1 MQTSG
6 PSANLTSN
14 NEQETGMRLGYFTM
28 PMHPLD
34 TDYTTTLKQDR
45 EAIILCDKLGYYDAF
60 VGEHLSDDAENIT
73 NSMLFLGTLIHAT
86 ENIMLGTGTT
96 NLTHT
101 HPVLVA
107 SHAAMFDHLAEGRFI
122 LGISPG
128 TLGSDREVLGIANED
143 INKMFAESIDVILAI
158 WEGEPPY
165 EIKFP
170 DNRWQVTT
178 EKTLDAPYGTGIMQK
193 PYQDPRP
200 EIIGTVV
207 APFSKGVTEMGK
219 KDFHPI
225 SANFLF
231 DKWAATHWANYKE
244 GCDLAG
250 RAADPANWRIARTVF
265 VADDDKTAEA
275 YGKTDTNSPYR
286 FYYNQLVYKLT
297 KGGRQAVFKHDR
309 DEPDDAIIL
318 DRVLDDLVICG
329 SVDSVVDQILAF
341 REVTGPFGE
350 LVVAGMDWVDEDLT
364 KRSLQLMAEEVMPRV
379 NAALGETDAGPGARI
394 AAV

>member
-1 MQTSG
+1 
-6 PSANLTSN
+6 
-14 NEQETGMRLGYFTM
+14 MRLGYFTM

-128 TLGSDREVLGIANED
+128 TLRSDREVLGIANED

-158 WEGEPPY
+158 WEGEAPY

-178 EKTLDAPYGTGIMQK
+178 EATLDAPYGTGIMQK
-193 PYQDPRP
+193 PYQAPRP

-231 DKWAATHWANYKE
+231 DKWAATHWVNYKE

-250 RAADPANWRIARTVF
+250 RTADPADWRWST
-265 VADDDKTAEA
+265 
-275 YGKTDTNSPYR
+275 S
-286 FYYNQLVYKLT
+286 
-297 KGGRQAVFKHDR
+297 
-309 DEPDDAIIL
+309 
-318 DRVLDDLVICG
+318 
-329 SVDSVVDQILAF
+329 
-341 REVTGPFGE
+341 
-350 LVVAGMDWVDEDLT
+350 
-364 KRSLQLMAEEVMPRV
+364 
-379 NAALGETDAGPGARI
+379 
-394 AAV
+394 

>member
-1 MQTSG
+1 
-6 PSANLTSN
+6 
-14 NEQETGMRLGYFTM
+14 MRLGYFTM

-45 EAIILCDKLGYYDAF
+45 EAIILCDKLGYHDAF
-60 VGEHLSDDAENIT
+60 VGEHLTDDAENIT
-73 NSMLFLGTLIHAT
+73 NSMLFLGTLIHST

-122 LGISPG
+122 LGVSPG
-128 TLGSDREVLGIANED
+128 TLRSDREVLGIANED
-143 INKMFAESIDVILAI
+143 INKMFAEAIDVILAI
-158 WEGEPPY
+158 WDGQPPY
-165 EIKFP
+165 KIDFP
-170 DNRWQVTT
+170 DNRWTVTT
-178 EKTLDAPYGTGIMQK
+178 EATLDAAYGTGIMQK
-193 PYQDPRP
+193 PYQQPRP
-200 EIIGTVV
+200 EIVGTVV
-207 APFSKGVTEMGK
+207 APFSKGVIEMGK

-231 DKWAATHWANYKE
+231 DKWAATHWAGYAE
-244 GCDLAG
+244 GREAAG
-250 RAADPANWRIARTVF
+250 RTADPADWRIARTVF
-265 VADDDKTAEA
+265 VADDDKVAEA
-275 YGKTDTNSPYR
+275 YGKTDANSPYR

-309 DEPDDAIIL
+309 DEPDDAITI

-329 SVDSVVDQILAF
+329 TVDSVVDQILAL

-350 LVVAGMDWVDEDLT
+350 LVIAGMDWVDEDLT

-379 NAALGETDAGPGARI
+379 NAALGENSEN
-394 AAV
+394 AVR

>member
-1 MQTSG
+1 
-6 PSANLTSN
+6 
-14 NEQETGMRLGYFTM
+14 MRLGYFTM

-73 NSMLFLGTLIHAT
+73 NSMLFLGTLIHST

-128 TLGSDREVLGIANED
+128 TLRSDREVLGIANED

-158 WEGEPPY
+158 WEGEAPY
-165 EIKFP
+165 GIKFP

-178 EKTLDAPYGTGIMQK
+178 ENTLDAPYGTGILQK

-231 DKWAATHWANYKE
+231 DKWAATHWANYEE
-244 GCDLAG
+244 GCVAAG
-250 RAADPANWRIARTVF
+250 RKADPGDWRIARTIF
-265 VADDDKTAEA
+265 VADDETVAEA

-286 FYYNQLVYKLT
+286 FYYSQLLYKLT
-297 KGGRQAVFKHDR
+297 KGGRQAVFKHHK
-309 DEPDDAIIL
+309 DEPDDAITL
-318 DRVLDDLVICG
+318 DRVMDDLVICG
-329 SVDSVVDQILAF
+329 GVDSVVDQILAL

-379 NAALGETDAGPGARI
+379 NAALGETASGPGARKT
-394 AAV
+394 AQR

>member
-1 MQTSG
+1 
-6 PSANLTSN
+6 
-14 NEQETGMRLGYFTM
+14 MRLGYFTM

-60 VGEHLSDDAENIT
+60 VGEHLTDDAENIT
-73 NSMLFLGTLIHAT
+73 NSMLFLGTLIHST
-86 ENIMLGTGTT
+86 KNIMLGTGTT

-128 TLGSDREVLGIANED
+128 TLRSDREVLGIANED

-158 WEGEPPY
+158 WDGKPPY
-165 EIKFP
+165 KIEFP
-170 DNRWQVTT
+170 DNRWAVTT
-178 EKTLDAPYGTGIMQK
+178 ESTLDAAYGTGVLQK

-207 APFSKGVTEMGK
+207 APFSKGVVEMGK

-231 DKWAATHWANYKE
+231 DKWAATHWANYVE
-244 GCDLAG
+244 GCAAAN
-250 RAADPANWRIARTVF
+250 RVADPADWRIARTIF
-265 VADDDKTAEA
+265 VADDDKVAKA
-275 YGKTDTNSPYR
+275 YGKTDANSPYR
-286 FYYNQLVYKLT
+286 FYYSQLVYKLT

-309 DEPDDAIIL
+309 DEPDAAITI

-329 SVDSVVDQILAF
+329 SVDSVVDQILAL

-350 LVVAGMDWVDEDLT
+350 LVVAGMDWVDEALS

-379 NAALGETDAGPGARI
+379 NAALGETSDRV
-394 AAV
+394 AAE

>member
-1 MQTSG
+1 
-6 PSANLTSN
+6 
-14 NEQETGMRLGYFTM
+14 MRLGYFTM

-45 EAIILCDKLGYYDAF
+45 EAIILCDRLGYYDAF

-73 NSMLFLGTLIHAT
+73 NSMLFLGTLIHST

-128 TLGSDREVLGIANED
+128 TLRSDREVLGIANED

-158 WEGEPPY
+158 WEGQAPY
-165 EIKFP
+165 AIKFP

-178 EKTLDAPYGTGIMQK
+178 ENTLDAPYGTGIMQK
-193 PYQDPRP
+193 LFQDPRP

-231 DKWAATHWANYKE
+231 DKWAATHWASYEE
-244 GCDLAG
+244 GCVAAG
-250 RAADPANWRIARTVF
+250 RKADPADWRIAHTIF
-265 VADDDKTAEA
+265 VADDDKVAQR
-275 YGKTDTNSPYR
+275 YGKTDANSPYR

-297 KGGRQAVFKHDR
+297 KGGRQAVFKHHR
-309 DEPDDAIIL
+309 DEPDEAVTL
-318 DRVLDDLVICG
+318 DRVMDDLVICG
-329 SVDSVVDQILAF
+329 DVNSVVDQILAF

-379 NAALGETDAGPGARI
+379 NAALGETATGPGARK
-394 AAV
+394 AA

>member
-1 MQTSG
+1 
-6 PSANLTSN
+6 
-14 NEQETGMRLGYFTM
+14 MRLGYFTM

-34 TDYTTTLKQDR
+34 TDYTTTLNQDR

-73 NSMLFLGTLIHAT
+73 NSMLFLGTLIHST

-128 TLGSDREVLGIANED
+128 TLRSDREVLGIANED

-158 WEGEPPY
+158 WEGEAPY
-165 EIKFP
+165 GIKFP

-178 EKTLDAPYGTGIMQK
+178 ENTLDAPYGTGILQK

-231 DKWAATHWANYKE
+231 DKWAATHWANYEE
-244 GCDLAG
+244 GCVADG
-250 RAADPANWRIARTVF
+250 RQADPGDWRIARTIF
-265 VADDDKTAEA
+265 VADDETVAEA
-275 YGKTDTNSPYR
+275 YGKTDANSPYR
-286 FYYNQLVYKLT
+286 FYYSQLLYKLT
-297 KGGRQAVFKHDR
+297 KGGRQAVFKHHK
-309 DEPDDAIIL
+309 DEPDDAITL
-318 DRVLDDLVICG
+318 DRVMDDLVICG
-329 SVDSVVDQILAF
+329 GVDSVVDQILAL

-350 LVVAGMDWVDEDLT
+350 LVVAGMDWVDEGLT

-379 NAALGETDAGPGARI
+379 NAALGETAAGTGARK
-394 AAV
+394 AAQR

>member
-1 MQTSG
+1 
-6 PSANLTSN
+6 
-14 NEQETGMRLGYFTM
+14 MRLGYFTM

-34 TDYTTTLKQDR
+34 TDYTTTLNQDR

-73 NSMLFLGTLIHAT
+73 NSMLFLGTLIHST

-128 TLGSDREVLGIANED
+128 TLRSDREVLGIANED

-158 WEGEPPY
+158 WEGEAPY
-165 EIKFP
+165 GIKFP

-178 EKTLDAPYGTGIMQK
+178 ENTLDAPYGTGILQK
-193 PYQDPRP
+193 PYQDPHP

-207 APFSKGVTEMGK
+207 APFSRGVTEMGK

-231 DKWAATHWANYKE
+231 DKWAATHWANYEE
-244 GCDLAG
+244 GCVAAG
-250 RAADPANWRIARTVF
+250 RKADPGDWRIARTIF
-265 VADDDKTAEA
+265 VADDETVAEA
-275 YGKTDTNSPYR
+275 YGKTDANSPYR
-286 FYYNQLVYKLT
+286 FYYSQLLYKLT
-297 KGGRQAVFKHDR
+297 KGGRQAVFKHHK
-309 DEPDDAIIL
+309 DEPDDAITL
-318 DRVLDDLVICG
+318 DRVMDDLVICG
-329 SVDSVVDQILAF
+329 GVDSVVDQILAL

-350 LVVAGMDWVDEDLT
+350 LVVAGMDWVDEGLT

-379 NAALGETDAGPGARI
+379 NAALGETAAGTGARK
-394 AAV
+394 AAQR

>member
-1 MQTSG
+1 
-6 PSANLTSN
+6 
-14 NEQETGMRLGYFTM
+14 MRLGYFTM

-128 TLGSDREVLGIANED
+128 TLRSDREVLGIANED

-158 WEGEPPY
+158 WEGEAPY

-178 EKTLDAPYGTGIMQK
+178 KNTLDAPYGTGIMQK

-231 DKWAATHWANYKE
+231 DKWAATHWTNYKE

-250 RAADPANWRIARTVF
+250 RKADPADWRIARTVF
-265 VADDDKTAEA
+265 VADDDKVAVA
-275 YGKTDTNSPYR
+275 YGKTDANSPYR
-286 FYYNQLVYKLT
+286 FYYKQLYTKLK
-297 KGGRQAVFKHDR
+297 KGGRHAVFKPER
-309 DEPDDAIIL
+309 DFPDEDLNL
-318 DRVLDDLVICG
+318 DFIVDNLVIAG
-329 SVDSVVDQILAF
+329 DVNSVVDQILAF
-341 REVTGPFGE
+341 REVTGDFGTLLYAGKDWEDKE
-350 LVVAGMDWVDEDLT
+350 LG
-364 KRSLQLMAEEVMPRV
+364 KRSMELMAEKVMPAV
-379 NAALGETDAGPGARI
+379 NAAIGQSE
-394 AAV
+394 AAE

>member
-1 MQTSG
+1 
-6 PSANLTSN
+6 
-14 NEQETGMRLGYFTM
+14 MRLGYFTM

-73 NSMLFLGTLIHAT
+73 NSMLFLGTLIHST

-128 TLGSDREVLGIANED
+128 TLRSDREVLGIANED

-158 WEGEPPY
+158 WEGEAPY
-165 EIKFP
+165 GIKFP

-178 EKTLDAPYGTGIMQK
+178 ENTLDAPYGTGILQK

-231 DKWAATHWANYKE
+231 DKWAATHWANYEE
-244 GCDLAG
+244 GCVAAG
-250 RAADPANWRIARTVF
+250 RKADPGDWRIARTIF
-265 VADDDKTAEA
+265 VADDETVAEA
-275 YGKTDTNSPYR
+275 YGKTDANSPYR
-286 FYYNQLVYKLT
+286 FYYSQLLYKLT
-297 KGGRQAVFKHDR
+297 KGGRQAVFKHHK
-309 DEPDDAIIL
+309 DEPDDAITL
-318 DRVLDDLVICG
+318 DRVMDDLVICG
-329 SVDSVVDQILAF
+329 GVDSVVDQILAL

-379 NAALGETDAGPGARI
+379 NAALGETASGPGARKT
-394 AAV
+394 AQR